1 MKRNTVA
8 AMVTVTMGM
17 FAPAAMASG
26 AYQAAGYGYTPEGDI
41 QLALATAEQEGSMG
55 TTSHEHEASSG
66 AEDVAGAG
74 GAPIGEEPGAQAEAE
89 GEVSATGSAPAGM
102 MGGGMSGPAAMGGA
116 PGMGRMMP
124 GGGGGMM
131 GGRGMMGMM
140 HGGGQQG
147 GMMGRGMMGRHE
159 DVLDRLE
166 RIERRQIIIETML
179 RELLLGR

>member
-1 MKRNTVA
+1 
-8 AMVTVTMGM
+8 MVSVTMGM

-41 QLALATAEQEGSMG
+41 LLAQAMAEQEGSMG

-66 AEDVAGAG
+66 AEDVSGSG
-74 GAPIGEEPGAQAEAE
+74 GAPIGEEPGAQAKAE

-102 MGGGMSGPAAMGGA
+102 MGGRGMMGMMHG
-116 PGMGRMMP
+116 GGQQGGMMGRGMMAG

-140 HGGGQQG
+140 RGGGQQG

>member
-1 MKRNTVA
+1 
-8 AMVTVTMGM
+8 MVSVTMGM

-41 QLALATAEQEGSMG
+41 LLAQAMAEQEGSMG

-66 AEDVAGAG
+66 AEDVSGSG
-74 GAPIGEEPGAQAEAE
+74 GAPIGEEPGAQAKAE
-89 GEVSATGSAPAGM
+89 GEVSATGSAPA
-102 MGGGMSGPAAMGGA
+102 
-116 PGMGRMMP
+116 
-124 GGGGGMM
+124 GMM